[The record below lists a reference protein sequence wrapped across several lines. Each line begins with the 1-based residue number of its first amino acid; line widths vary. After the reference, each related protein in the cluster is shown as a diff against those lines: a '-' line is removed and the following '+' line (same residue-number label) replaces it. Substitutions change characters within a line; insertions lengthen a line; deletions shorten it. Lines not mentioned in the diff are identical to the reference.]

1 MASTRNL
8 NTKEDYLLEK
18 RMNEGIIQQRLYDG
32 FGVNSQPGLFRDGSN
47 PSKMDSSHFSSNSTD
62 IESML
67 RGIRA
72 NDMEG
77 PSFKVDPQFKPIGEV
92 SYFDKIPMMMPKT
105 YYHSTVERPNYLS

>member
-8 NTKEDYLLEK
+8 NTASDYRLEQM
-18 RMNEGIIQQRLYDG
+18 MNRDVIQQRLYDG
-32 FGVNSQPGLFRDGSN
+32 FGVNRQAGFFSDGAN
-47 PSKMDSSHFSSNSTD
+47 PSKMHSSHFSSNATD

-72 NDMEG
+72 SDMEG
-77 PSFKVDPQFKPIGEV
+77 PSFKVQPMFKPMGET
-92 SYFDKIPMMMPKT
+92 SYFDKLPMVMPKT

>member
-8 NTKEDYLLEK
+8 NTKADYQLEK
-18 RMNEGIIQQRLYDG
+18 MMNKGIMEQRLYSG
-32 FGVNSQPGLFRDGSN
+32 FGVNYQSGMFRDGAL

-72 NDMEG
+72 SDMENE
-77 PSFKVDPQFKPIGEV
+77 PFSVAPLLKPIGET
-92 SYFDKIPMMMPKT
+92 SYFDKLPMIMPKT
-105 YYHSTVERPNYLS
+105 YYHSTIERPNYLS